1 MRLQRVVDVD
11 ENEMALGGRDMI
23 NVKFGTPTHYLSL
36 YKVHQKC
43 EILQQNRQN
52 LLKRQKFRVLS
63 AKNIPA

>member
-1 MRLQRVVDVD
+1 MDVD

-52 LLKRQKFRVLS
+52 LLKRPKFLHDPNVLFQPLL
-63 AKNIPA
+63 KKV